1 MVVPKATALTTQRA
15 GRDFYFCS
23 QSCLQT
29 FQNPDRELRVMRR
42 RVGFVIGAF
51 ARNHLFCHPN
61 FEPMKSTL
69 SALAFTAPLA
79 VLALGLNAVHA
90 QANDMFPT
98 KAAAEKRAKQ
108 LKCSG
113 AFAMGSEW
121 MPCKNFDAYEK
132 AVKKDS

>member
-1 MVVPKATALTTQRA
+1 MKHPFTAL
-15 GRDFYFCS
+15 
-23 QSCLQT
+23 
-29 FQNPDRELRVMRR
+29 
-42 RVGFVIGAF
+42 
-51 ARNHLFCHPN
+51 
-61 FEPMKSTL
+61 
-69 SALAFTAPLA
+69 ALIAPLA

-98 KAAAEKRAKQ
+98 KAAAEKRANQ

-113 AFAMGSEW
+113 AFAMGSKW

>member
-1 MVVPKATALTTQRA
+1 MKHPFT
-15 GRDFYFCS
+15 
-23 QSCLQT
+23 
-29 FQNPDRELRVMRR
+29 ELVL
-42 RVGFVIGAF
+42 I
-51 ARNHLFCHPN
+51 
-61 FEPMKSTL
+61 
-69 SALAFTAPLA
+69 APLA